1 MRCDLAN
8 ALRQAA
14 EAIDPDRDD
23 YAYAY
28 LLGEVAQHIRDVR
41 DGKHT
46 LDEFAD
52 FYMIRPSAD
61 RAEAA

>member
-8 ALRQAA
+8 MLRQAA
-14 EAIDPDRDD
+14 RCIDPEKDD

-28 LLGEVAQHIRDVR
+28 MLGEVIGHIEGVR
-41 DGKHT
+41 NGEHS

-52 FYMIRPSAD
+52 FYMLRSKATQP
-61 RAEAA
+61 

>member
-8 ALRQAA
+8 MLRQARA
-14 EAIDPDRDD
+14 TIDPEQDRWG
-23 YAYAY
+23 YAAA
-28 LLGEVAQHIRDVR
+28 LEDLEDHVRGVR

-52 FYMIRPSAD
+52 FYMIRPEQ
-61 RAEAA
+61 EA